1 MLLRNLKKN
10 PLHLSKNN
18 KNPRGLRR
26 LILLFILAAGSIFL
40 TWGCDS
46 FPLGQAPTFIPE
58 ESLPTVIE
66 MTAQALVDEGLVTP
80 PPAPTEDLN
89 SPTDTPIPTETPIP
103 PSPEPEITPTETIVY
118 LIQDT
123 EPLTL
128 PDPIPLG
135 EIQII
140 SPGRL
145 SRLRSPF
152 NIHVYL
158 APPRS
163 EKEEN
168 SSYQVS
174 LFGDDGRLL
183 VRHLFNRDPDE
194 DGNTH
199 LVMDITFKISG
210 EAEAARLEVSSQD
223 GYGRINSL
231 ASTDLIL
238 LSEGE
243 TVIKPVQDL
252 FENLIIQQPISST
265 LIQGDILIVQG
276 ITRFA
281 PQNQL
286 LVELTNRDGGLIGS
300 DVITVETEVIGK
312 GYKPFEGEIPFQ
324 VGSSSW
330 IRVQVTARDGK
341 FSGIQHTSSVEV
353 LVSP

>member
-1 MLLRNLKKN
+1 MV
-10 PLHLSKNN
+10 
-18 KNPRGLRR
+18 
-26 LILLFILAAGSIFL
+26 
-40 TWGCDS
+40 TGCDS
-46 FPLGQAPTFIPE
+46 LPMGQAPTFIPE

-66 MTAQALVDEGLVTP
+66 WTAQALVDEGLVTP
-80 PPAPTEDLN
+80 PPTSSADPN
-89 SPTDTPIPTETPIP
+89 SPTDTPIPTDTPVP
-103 PSPEPEITPTETIVY
+103 PSPEPELTATETIDF
-118 LIQDT
+118 IMENP

-140 SPGRL
+140 NPGRL
-145 SRLRSPF
+145 SRVRSPF

-158 APPRS
+158 APPRN
-163 EKEEN
+163 EKEES

-174 LFGDDGRLL
+174 LYGDDGKLL

-194 DGNTH
+194 DGNNH

-210 EAEAARLEVSSQD
+210 EAETARLEVSSQD
-223 GYGRINSL
+223 GYGRIASL

-238 LSEGE
+238 LSEGD

-252 FENLIIQQPISST
+252 YESLIIQQPIAST

-281 PQNQL
+281 PQDQL
-286 LVELTNRDGGLIGS
+286 LVELMNRDGGLIGS
-300 DVITVETEVIGK
+300 DVIPVSSEVIGM
-312 GYKPFEGEIPFQ
+312 GYRPFEGEIPFQ

-341 FSGIQHTSSVEV
+341 FSAIQHTSSVEV

>member
-1 MLLRNLKKN
+1 MRNLKKN
-10 PLHLSKNN
+10 PLHLSKINN
-18 KNPRGLRR
+18 NPRGLGL
-26 LILLFILAAGSIFL
+26 LILNLIFVTGSIFL
-40 TWGCDS
+40 TGGCVS
-46 FPLGQAPTFIPE
+46 LPISQAPTFIPE

-80 PPAPTEDLN
+80 PPTSTVDPNL
-89 SPTDTPIPTETPIP
+89 PTDTPTPTDTQIP
-103 PSPEPEITPTETIVY
+103 PSPEITPTETIDFF
-118 LIQDT
+118 LQDP

-140 SPGRL
+140 NPGRL
-145 SRLRSPF
+145 SRVRSPF

-158 APPRS
+158 APPKN
-163 EKEEN
+163 EKEED

-174 LFGDDGRLL
+174 LYGDDGRLL

-194 DGNTH
+194 GGNTH

-210 EAEAARLEVSSQD
+210 EAETARLEVSSQD
-223 GYGRINSL
+223 GYSRISSL

-265 LIQGDILIVQG
+265 LIQGEILIVQG

-281 PQNQL
+281 PQDQL
-286 LVELTNRDGGLIGS
+286 LVELMNRDGGLIGS
-300 DVITVETEVIGK
+300 DVIPVSTEVVGK
-312 GYKPFEGEIPFQ
+312 GYRPFEGEIPFQ

-330 IRVQVTARDGK
+330 IRVQVTAWDEN